1 MRRVELAAAAG
12 LALNTVRNYEDGR
25 TEDPSLHALRRI
37 AEALDVDVLWLIDGD
52 RVGEEVA

>member
-12 LALNTVRNYEDGR
+12 LAANTIRNYEDGL
-25 TEDPSLHALRRI
+25 TSPDIEYLRRI
-37 AEALDVDVLWLIDGD
+37 ADALDVDVLWLIDGD